1 MGDYF
6 FGWPLC
12 KSSAGRRQADRLS
25 PPPSFGFDLT
35 VRSLF
40 LHRITGIHPFF
51 PAALEGIN
59 ITVTLCHQFLC
70 HPDTGVFVRSGT
82 IEYDCIIFRVDIRPI
97 AEFLGVAANGSRD
110 FLIAAGPIAA
120 SPNIKNDGVRFV
132 EPGFQFIRGHQ
143 GNLLGVHRSQ
153 GAGPDDNRNCR
164 NEDRLTQS
172 VFHDVSFL
180 LETQGKRFK
189 VEHVTRLQ
197 ASSWIEEETVKLW
210 WKMPNPK
217 EQKKSQRPKV

>member
-1 MGDYF
+1 MA
-6 FGWPLC
+6 L
-12 KSSAGRRQADRLS
+12 RQKQCGATTGGSHAAALT
-25 PPPSFGFDLT
+25 FGFDLT
-35 VRSLF
+35 VRSLY

-51 PAALEGIN
+51 PAALEGIY
-59 ITVTLCHQFLC
+59 IPVALCHQFLC

-82 IEYDCIIFRVDIRPI
+82 IEDDCILFRVDMRPF
-97 AEFLGVAANGSRD
+97 AELLGVAANGSRN

-153 GAGPDDNRNCR
+153 GAGPDNNRNCR
-164 NEDRLTQS
+164 NEDRLTRS
-172 VFHDVSFL
+172 VFHGVSFL
-180 LETQGKRFK
+180 LETQDKRFK
-189 VEHVTRLQ
+189 VKHVTWLQ
-197 ASSWIEEETVKLW
+197 VFSSSWIEEGTVKLW
-210 WKMPNPK
+210 WKLPNRK